1 MTENASEHMSSLGQP
16 LTPHTTSS
24 QLEGGHPEGD
34 QLHEG
39 PEMLYARMV
48 DHQPSEHEPN
58 FQAGN
63 ARSFYMGESFSLSF
77 VINSMYN
84 NPGQEANVKRHYP
97 IPANVAEH
105 AHDAAEGLKD
115 YDPATVSYLEMRG
128 AFSLP
133 PQDVSN
139 ELIREFFESFHLAY
153 PVFDRQAF
161 CAQYRQGSVS
171 LLAMQAIFFL
181 SFTSCSD
188 GLLQKAGYQ
197 DRLTA
202 RRTCYLR
209 AKALYDMDYEK
220 DKVQL
225 AAVLF
230 LLGFWWEGP
239 EDQKDTWHWLGSAIG
254 LAQTLGM
261 HRS

>member
-1 MTENASEHMSSLGQP
+1 MEDNN
-16 LTPHTTSS
+16 
-24 QLEGGHPEGD
+24 PED
-34 QLHEG
+34 DELNEG

-48 DHQPSEHEPN
+48 DAQPSERVPN
-58 FQAGN
+58 FSSGN

-77 VINSMYN
+77 VVNSIYN
-84 NPGQEANVKRHYP
+84 NSVQGTNVKRHYP
-97 IPANVAEH
+97 IPTTIAEH
-105 AHDAAEGLKD
+105 ARDAAEGLKD
-115 YDPATVSYLEMRG
+115 SDPATISYLEMRG
-128 AFSLP
+128 SFSLP
-133 PQDVSN
+133 PQHIIN
-139 ELIREFFESFHLAY
+139 ELIHVFFASFHPAY
-153 PVFDRQAF
+153 PIFDRRAF
-161 CAQYRQGSVS
+161 SALYREGRVS
-171 LLAMQAIFFL
+171 FLVLQTILFLA
-181 SFTSCSD
+181 FTSCSD
-188 GLLQKAGYQ
+188 DLVERAGYQ
-197 DRLTA
+197 DRLAA